1 MKKNF
6 LPKITAL
13 ILLCTCCT
21 VNCDNKDKPAVSGTQ
36 TTLSHTTQ
44 FTLVNWNLQ
53 TFFDGNKDGFEY
65 SDFQKAGS
73 WNTQTYTVRLQR
85 LCQFISQVNADIY
98 VFEEIENEAVIHDIS
113 NQLAANGH
121 NWNQK
126 KFWNYS
132 AFAKQEETAIGIGI
146 ISRFPLSE
154 VKAHAMD
161 IRIHNQSQPQT
172 RYMLEAAATINGQ
185 KVILLANHWKSKSG
199 GEEKSEIWR
208 DWQESLL
215 AKRIAELYGQDYQTS
230 KQAPPIII
238 CGDFN
243 RDAVDFIC
251 NFESEQLNNTLLRYA
266 DFQCTGCVAVRSLW
280 FTPEGT
286 FATKT
291 GSYWYDDEWEHIDNI
306 MLTGSITAAEFR
318 PMTES
323 PWANAQGIPF
333 GYKIYSG
340 EGWSDHLPL
349 WASLVLSY

>member
-1 MKKNF
+1 MKTKLIPTVAVLIF
-6 LPKITAL
+6 LCA
-13 ILLCTCCT
+13 CCT
-21 VNCDNKDKPAVSGTQ
+21 VNCDSKSSSASQDAQSKS
-36 TTLSHTTQ
+36 TTQ

-53 TFFDGNKDGFEY
+53 TFFDGTKDGFEY
-65 SDFQKAGS
+65 SDFQKSGN

-113 NQLAANGH
+113 NQLSASGH

-146 ISRFPLSE
+146 ISRYPLSE

-161 IRIHNQSQPQT
+161 IRLHNQSQPQT
-172 RYMLEAAATINGQ
+172 RYMLETALSIGGR
-185 KVILLANHWKSKSG
+185 KVLLLANHWKSKSG

-208 DWQESLL
+208 DWQENLL
-215 AKRIAELYGQDYQTS
+215 AKRLAQLTKAAEPDI
-230 KQAPPIII
+230 PIII

-243 RDAVDFIC
+243 RDAADFIC
-251 NFESEQLNNTLLRYA
+251 NFEENTGQNTLLRYA
-266 DFQCTGCVAVRSLW
+266 DFQSTDFVPVRSLW
-280 FTPEGT
+280 FTSEGT

-291 GSYWYDDEWEHIDNI
+291 GSYWYDDTWEHIDNI
-306 MLTGSITAAEFR
+306 MLTGSISASEFR
-318 PMTES
+318 PMTDS

-349 WASLVLSY
+349 WATLVYMANAL

>member
-1 MKKNF
+1 MKTNL
-6 LPKITAL
+6 LPKVTAL

-21 VNCDNKDKPAVSGTQ
+21 VNCDNKENASGPCAQ
-36 TTLSHTTQ
+36 NTLSHTTQ

-65 SDFQKAGS
+65 SDFQKAGN
-73 WNTQTYTVRLQR
+73 WNIQTYTVRLQR

-132 AFAKQEETAIGIGI
+132 AFAKQEETAIGLGI
-146 ISRFPLSE
+146 ISRFPLNE
-154 VKAHAMD
+154 VKAHALD
-161 IRIHNQSQPQT
+161 IRIHNQAQPST
-172 RYMLEAAATINGQ
+172 RYLLEAAATIGGQ

-215 AKRIAELYGQDYQTS
+215 AKRIAELCVQNTQPQT
-230 KQAPPIII
+230 QAPPIII
-238 CGDFN
+238 TGDFN
-243 RDAVDFIC
+243 RDAAAFIC
-251 NFESEQLNNTLLRYA
+251 SFEEAGSNTILRFA
-266 DFQCTGCVAVRSLW
+266 DYGSADYVQARSLW

-291 GSYWYDDEWEHIDNI
+291 GSYWYDDQWERIDNI
-306 MLTGSITAAEFR
+306 MLTGNITAAEFR

>member
-1 MKKNF
+1 MKTKL

-13 ILLCTCCT
+13 ILLCSCCT
-21 VNCDNKDKPAVSGTQ
+21 VNCDSKDKTAKTDSQ
-36 TTLSHTTQ
+36 DRAATQ

-53 TFFDGNKDGFEY
+53 TFFDGTKDGFEY
-65 SDFQKAGS
+65 SDFQKSGS
-73 WNTQTYTVRLQR
+73 WNAQTYTVRLQR

-113 NQLAANGH
+113 NQLAALGH

-132 AFAKQEETAIGIGI
+132 AFAKQEETAIGLGI
-146 ISRFPLSE
+146 ISRYPLSD

-161 IRIHNQSQPQT
+161 IRLHSQSQPQT
-172 RYMLEAAATINGQ
+172 RYMLEAAVSIGGRRL
-185 KVILLANHWKSKSG
+185 ILLANHWKSKSG

-215 AKRIAELYGQDYQTS
+215 AKRIVQLRDQPEQTT
-230 KQAPPIII
+230 PIII

-251 NFESEQLNNTLLRYA
+251 NFASADLSNTLLRYA
-266 DFQCTGCVAVRSLW
+266 DFQSTACVTVQSLW
-280 FTPEGT
+280 FTPEGS

-291 GSYWYDDEWEHIDNI
+291 GSYWYDDQWEHIDNI
-306 MLTGSITAAEFR
+306 MLTGGISASEFR
-318 PMTES
+318 PMTDS

-333 GYKIYSG
+333 GYKLYSG

-349 WASLVLSY
+349 WATLVF